1 MADCPICAL
10 DGSMM
15 AAVLLTN
22 ILFWGG
28 VAIGGV
34 VFAALLEVTGAEW
47 GGPLRGIAE
56 RFRWYLP
63 FSFLSLVV
71 LMWRSGDIY
80 PWAGDAN
87 AGAWFTPWFVAV
99 RVDGACGLVY
109 ASAFVFCRASRRSRE
124 DPSARPA
131 TATAIVFL
139 LVYAVGF
146 SMIAVDAIMSL
157 EPHWT
162 STLFPAYV
170 FTGNVYAG
178 IAGVAAVAAW
188 SIAQPEPTMS
198 ATRSRDMA
206 NLLAGVGLFW
216 VYLFWSQFLVIWY
229 GNLTAEVGYL
239 LVRLEPL
246 RAMAWTVLAL
256 CCAVP
261 AVVFV
266 PRWGKRATAIR
277 WVAPLILLGMWLE
290 RWILIAPD
298 VPSRSPVVGAVVIT
312 AAFTTVFLLSI
323 RSPLWPRRKLRRL
336 EAHD

>member
-1 MADCPICAL
+1 MT
-10 DGSMM
+10 
-15 AAVLLTN
+15 AAFLTN
-22 ILFWGG
+22 VFFWSGL
-28 VAIGGV
+28 AIGGV
-34 VFAALLEVTGAEW
+34 VFAALLEVTGGEW
-47 GGPLRGIAE
+47 SGPLRLIAE
-56 RFRWYLP
+56 RFRWFLP
-63 FSFLSLVV
+63 ISFVSMVV
-71 LMWRSGDIY
+71 LMWRSGDVY
-80 PWAGDAN
+80 PWARQSLASP
-87 AGAWFTPWFVAV
+87 WFQPWFVAL
-99 RVDGACGLVY
+99 RVDLACAVVY
-109 ASAFVFCRASRRSRE
+109 AAAFGFCHAARRSRE
-124 DPSARPA
+124 EPRCRSAMA
-131 TATAIVFL
+131 SAVLFL
-139 LVYAVGF
+139 IVYALGF
-146 SMIAVDAIMSL
+146 SLIAVDAIMSL

-178 IAGVAAVAAW
+178 IAGVASLAAW
-188 SIAQPEPTMS
+188 NIAQPEPMMPP
-198 ATRSRDMA
+198 TRSRDMA
-206 NLLAGVGLFW
+206 NLLAGAGLFW
-216 VYLFWSQFLVIWY
+216 FYLSWSQFLVIWY

-239 LVRLEPL
+239 LLRLEPL

-312 AAFTTVFLLSI
+312 AAFTAVFLVSI
-323 RSPLWPRRKLRRL
+323 RSPLWPRRQLRRL